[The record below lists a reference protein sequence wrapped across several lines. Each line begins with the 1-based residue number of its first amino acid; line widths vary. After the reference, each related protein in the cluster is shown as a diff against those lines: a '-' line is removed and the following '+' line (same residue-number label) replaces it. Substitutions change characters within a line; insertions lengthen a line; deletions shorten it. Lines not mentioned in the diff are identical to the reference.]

1 MDKDSEL
8 KRIGIRISYLR
19 RLRNWDQETLATNI
33 GITRSYVS
41 RIESGN
47 SIDGV
52 PLSLYMSIADALDI
66 PIWKLLKVDD

>member
-1 MDKDSEL
+1 MDKNNEL

-47 SIDGV
+47 GIDGV
-52 PLSLYMSIADALDI
+52 PLSLYMSIADALDT

>member
-1 MDKDSEL
+1 MDKNNEL

-19 RLRNWDQETLATNI
+19 RLRNWDQETLASNI

-52 PLSLYMSIADALDI
+52 PLSLYMSIADALGT
-66 PIWKLLKVDD
+66 PIWKLLKVDE